1 MAAGRPVVARRVGA
15 LPETVEHGVTGWLID
30 DERPDAVAQALGR
43 VLADRDEA
51 RAMGLAG
58 RRRVERDFSPQRA
71 VAIVEDV
78 YRALA

>member
-1 MAAGRPVVARRVGA
+1 
-15 LPETVEHGVTGWLID
+15 VTGWLID
-30 DERPDAVAQALGR
+30 DECPEAVARALER

-71 VAIVEDV
+71 VAIVDDV
-78 YRALA
+78 YHALV